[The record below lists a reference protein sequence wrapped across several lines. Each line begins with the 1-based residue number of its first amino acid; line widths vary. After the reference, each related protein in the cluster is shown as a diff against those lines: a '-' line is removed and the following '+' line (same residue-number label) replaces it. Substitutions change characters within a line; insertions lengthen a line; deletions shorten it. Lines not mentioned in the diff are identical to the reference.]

1 MKLRRCAALVIEP
14 HEELS
19 FDLADLMA
27 GGSGAR
33 REFQWRALVPWRRE
47 SVVLSADEL
56 QALATLSEAQW
67 RERAALER
75 EIAPALIDALIA
87 KGVALSDDEAGREA
101 VARDEVVR
109 AQHWLPVAAAAHYFT
124 RWQGVDTDPETTTP
138 GYDSMRGLVGKLG
151 APPPVIHARGPADT
165 RVALPDPALTE
176 LDALL
181 ARRVTCRNFDS
192 DALLPLADL
201 AGVLAR
207 VYGVQGRHGHAE
219 AESVVKKHHPSG
231 GALHPLE
238 AYVVAQRVE
247 GLVPGLYHY
256 HAEAR
261 SLQPLPPVPDLREFV
276 RLCTGGQ
283 RYFARAPAIVVMAAR
298 FGRSFWKYRRHA
310 KAYRALLLEA
320 GHASQNFYL
329 AATELG
335 LGAFVTAAVNESDIE
350 AAFGLD
356 PLAEGVILINGLGAR
371 GRERAMTEFD
381 PNGQVWDE

>member
-1 MKLRRCAALVIEP
+1 MKLRRCAALLIEP
-14 HEELS
+14 HENVS
-19 FDLADLMA
+19 FDLGDLMS

-47 SVVLSADEL
+47 AVVLSAEEL
-56 QALATLSEAQW
+56 LALRGLSETQW
-67 RERAALER
+67 RERAELER
-75 EIAPALIDALIA
+75 DAAPAVFDALLE
-87 KGVALSDDEAGREA
+87 KGVAIGDAGGTASEGDER
-101 VARDEVVR
+101 VR

-124 RWQGVDTDPETTTP
+124 HWQGVDTDPEHAVP

-151 APPPVIHARGPADT
+151 APPPVIHARGPT
-165 RVALPDPALTE
+165 EHRIALPDAATGE

-181 ARRVTCRNFDS
+181 ARRVTCRNFDTE
-192 DALLPLADL
+192 ALLPLADL
-201 AGVLAR
+201 ATVLAR
-207 VYGVQGRHGHAE
+207 VYGVQGRHGHAD
-219 AESVVKKHHPSG
+219 AETVVKKHHPSG

-247 GLVPGLYHY
+247 DLVPGLYHY

-261 SLQPLPPVPDLREFV
+261 ALQPLPPVPDLREFV

-283 RYFARAPAIVVMAAR
+283 RYFAKAPAIVVMAAR
-298 FGRSFWKYRRHA
+298 FERSYWKYRRHA

-329 AATELG
+329 AATDLG

-356 PLAEGVILINGLGAR
+356 PLAEGVVLINGLGAR
-371 GRERAMTEFD
+371 GSERAMTEFD
-381 PNGQVWDE
+381 PHGQVWGD

>member
-1 MKLRRCAALVIEP
+1 MKLRRCAALIIEP

-19 FDLADLMA
+19 FDLADLIG

-33 REFQWRALVPWRRE
+33 REFQWRALVPWQRE
-47 SVVLSADEL
+47 AVRLSAEEL
-56 QALATLSEAQW
+56 LALSALSESQW
-67 RERAALER
+67 REREALER
-75 EIAPALIDALIA
+75 EVAAAVLDALLA
-87 KGVALSDDEAGREA
+87 KGVALSDDASAR
-101 VARDEVVR
+101 VANERDDSVR

-124 RWQGVDTDPETTTP
+124 RWQGIDTDPEHAVP

-151 APPPVIHARGPADT
+151 APPPVIHERGPAAA
-165 RVALPDPALTE
+165 RMSLPETSLGE

-181 ARRVTCRNFDS
+181 ARRVTCRNFDQ
-192 DALLPLADL
+192 DAVLARADL
-201 AGVLAR
+201 ACVLAR
-207 VYGVQGRHGHAE
+207 VYGVQGRHGYADAE
-219 AESVVKKHHPSG
+219 TVVKKNHPSG

-238 AYVVAQRVE
+238 AYVVVQRVE

-256 HAEAR
+256 HAAERA
-261 SLQPLPPVPDLREFV
+261 LQPLPPVPDLREFV

-283 RYFARAPAIVVMAAR
+283 RYFARAPAIVVMTAR
-298 FGRSFWKYRRHA
+298 FSRSFWKYRRHA

-329 AATELG
+329 AATDLG

-350 AAFGLD
+350 AALGLD

-371 GRERAMTEFD
+371 GTERAMTEFD
-381 PNGQVWDE
+381 PNGQVWGD

>member
-1 MKLRRCAALVIEP
+1 MKLRRCAALLIEP
-14 HEELS
+14 HEGIR
-19 FDLADLMA
+19 FDLADLMG
-27 GGSGAR
+27 GGSGVQR
-33 REFQWRALVPWRRE
+33 QFQWRALVAWKRQP
-47 SVVLSADEL
+47 VALSAEEVL
-56 QALATLSEAQW
+56 ALGCLSDVEW

-75 EIAPALIDALIA
+75 ERDAAVFDALLE
-87 KGVALSDDEAGREA
+87 KGVAIGDDETGRA
-101 VARDEVVR
+101 ARERDDVVR

-124 RWQGVDTDPETTTP
+124 GWSGRDSEAEPLPP
-138 GYDSMRGLVGKLG
+138 GYDSMRGLVDKLG
-151 APPPVIHARGPADT
+151 PPPPALRERGPASA
-165 RVALPDPALTE
+165 RIALPEPAPGE

-181 ARRVTCRNFDS
+181 ARRVTCRNFDP
-192 DALLPLADL
+192 DALLARVDL
-201 AGVLAR
+201 ASVLAR

-219 AESVVKKHHPSG
+219 AETVVKKHHPSG

-256 HAEAR
+256 HAGDRA
-261 SLQPLPPVPDLREFV
+261 LQPLPPVPDLREFV

-298 FGRSFWKYRRHA
+298 FERSYWKYRRHA

-350 AAFGLD
+350 QAFGLD